1 MAFQFF
7 GEVSLPFDLTPA
19 HLDDV
24 DSLLTLYR
32 RVYGRSYA
40 LPLGTDPEV
49 MAYEIASPLTTWL
62 VAREPGG
69 GRIVGSILGTLDPAE
84 GLGKLQGLV
93 IHPDARGSGLAH
105 RAVRQLCDLMLG
117 GDRPADSVYSTARTN
132 STAPQRICLRSGFHP
147 LGMFPNLRKADR
159 HETMV
164 LVARYRPGVLE
175 RRLPVPR
182 VPSALGGLV
191 RALNGALGR
200 PDLPLPEIVDQPLGD
215 TGGGRRAG
223 AGGEV
228 EVIEAPQFVLRR
240 MAEAVPDPDQR
251 FYPFHTPNVLLSA
264 QDGAYEVY
272 AQLNPSDGY
281 CTLIGASPG
290 LSAVGDDL
298 GPLIE
303 RLAEYGASYV
313 ETLLPMDCYEELRLL
328 LAHGFL
334 PAAAYPAMR
343 RQGDGFRDHVVMART
358 MQPLDFRGLAIDAAF
373 RPFTEQYIELWK
385 QQYLDT
391 HGVFQ

>member
-1 MAFQFF
+1 
-7 GEVSLPFDLTPA
+7 LPFDFTSV

-24 DSLLTLYR
+24 DGLLSLYR
-32 RVYGRSYA
+32 RVYGRSYT

-49 MAYEIASPLTTWL
+49 MAHEIASPLTTWL
-62 VAREPGG
+62 VAREPGS

-105 RAVRQLCDLMLG
+105 RAVRQLSDRMLT
-117 GDRPADSVYSTARTN
+117 GDRPADSVYGTARTN
-132 STAPQRICLRSGFHP
+132 STAPQRTCLQGGFHP
-147 LGMFPNLRKADR
+147 LGIFPNLRKAER

-164 LVARYRPGVLE
+164 LLARYREGVLD
-175 RRLPVPR
+175 RRLPVER
-182 VPSALGGLV
+182 VPAALGALV
-191 RALNGALGR
+191 RAVDDALGR
-200 PDLPLPEIVDQPLGD
+200 PDHPLPQIVDEPLRPAAGNH
-215 TGGGRRAG
+215 G
-223 AGGEV
+223 AGSGPEV
-228 EVIEAPQFVLRR
+228 ELIDAPGFVLRR
-240 MAEAVPDPDQR
+240 MAQEVPDPERR

-264 QDGAYEVY
+264 ADGAYEVY
-272 AQLNPSDGY
+272 AQLNSADGY
-281 CTLIGASPG
+281 CALIGASPDLAALG
-290 LSAVGDDL
+290 EGL
-298 GPLIE
+298 GPLID

-313 ETLLPMDCYEELRLL
+313 ETLLPMDRYDDLRLL

-373 RPFTEQYIELWK
+373 QPFTEQYIELWK
-385 QQYLDT
+385 QRYLDT
-391 HGVFQ
+391 QGIFQ

>member
-1 MAFQFF
+1 M
-7 GEVSLPFDLTPA
+7 PFALTTA
-19 HLDDV
+19 QLDDV
-24 DSLLTLYR
+24 DGLLTLYR
-32 RVYGRSYA
+32 QVYGRSYA

-49 MAYEIASPLTTWL
+49 MAHEITSPLTTWL
-62 VAREPGG
+62 VARQPGS

-93 IHPDARGSGLAH
+93 VHPDARGSGLAH
-105 RAVRQLCDLMLG
+105 QAVRQLSDLMLS

-164 LVARYRPGVLE
+164 LVARYREGVLE

-182 VPSALGGLV
+182 VPAALGGLV
-191 RALNGALGR
+191 RALKGALDGA
-200 PDLPLPEIVDQPLGD
+200 PGGADLPLPEIVDQPLGEVR
-215 TGGGRRAG
+215 GRRGAAG
-223 AGGEV
+223 LEV
-228 EVIEAPQFVLRR
+228 EVIDAPRFVLRR
-240 MAEAVPDPDQR
+240 MAEAVPDPDRR
-251 FYPFHTPNVLLSA
+251 FYPFHTPNVLLSS
-264 QDGAYEVY
+264 QDGAHEVY
-272 AQLNPSDGY
+272 AQLNASDGY

-290 LSAVGDDL
+290 LTAVGDDL

-303 RLAEYGASYV
+303 RLAEYGASYI
-313 ETLLPMDCYEELRLL
+313 ETLLPMDRYDDLRLL

-343 RQGDGFRDHVVMART
+343 RHGDGFRDHVVMART
-358 MQPLDFRGLAIDAAF
+358 LQPLDFRGLAIDAAF
-373 RPFTEQYIELWK
+373 QPFTEQYIELWK

>member
-1 MAFQFF
+1 M
-7 GEVSLPFDLTPA
+7 PFDFTRV

-24 DSLLTLYR
+24 DGLLALYR

-49 MAYEIASPLTTWL
+49 MAHEIASPLTSWL
-62 VAREPGG
+62 VARDPGN

-93 IHPDARGSGLAH
+93 IHPDVRGHGLAH
-105 RAVRQLCDLMLG
+105 HAVKQLSDLMLTG
-117 GDRPADSVYSTARTN
+117 EQPADSVYGTARTN
-132 STAPQRICLRSGFHP
+132 STAPQRTCLAGGFHP
-147 LGMFPNLRKADR
+147 LGIFPNLRKAER

-164 LVARYRPGVLE
+164 LLARYREGVLE

-182 VPSALGGLV
+182 VPAALGGLV

-200 PDLPLPEIVDQPLGD
+200 PDLPLPEIVDEPLRGGPGGWGR
-215 TGGGRRAG
+215 TGR
-223 AGGEV
+223 EV
-228 EVIEAPQFVLRR
+228 EVIAAPQFVLRR
-240 MAEAVPDPDQR
+240 MAEAVPDPTQR

-264 QDGAYEVY
+264 EDGAYEVY

-281 CTLIGASPG
+281 CTLIGAAPD
-290 LSAVGDDL
+290 LAALGDDL
-298 GPLIE
+298 GPLID
-303 RLAEYGASYV
+303 RLAEYGASYI
-313 ETLLPMDCYEELRLL
+313 ETLLPMDRYDELRLL

-373 RPFTEQYIELWK
+373 QPFTEQYIELWK

>member
-1 MAFQFF
+1 
-7 GEVSLPFDLTPA
+7 LPFDFTSV

-24 DSLLTLYR
+24 DGLLALYR

-49 MAYEIASPLTTWL
+49 MAHEIASPLTSWL
-62 VAREPGG
+62 VAREPGS

-105 RAVRQLCDLMLG
+105 QAVKQLSDLMLT
-117 GDRPADSVYSTARTN
+117 GDQPADSVYGTARTN
-132 STAPQRICLRSGFHP
+132 STAPQRTCLQSGFHP
-147 LGMFPNLRKADR
+147 LGIFPNLRKAER

-164 LVARYRPGVLE
+164 LLARYREGVLD
-175 RRLPVPR
+175 RRLPVPK
-182 VPSALGGLV
+182 VPAALGGLV

-200 PDLPLPEIVDQPLGD
+200 PDLPLPEIVDEPLH
-215 TGGGRRAG
+215 AG
-223 AGGEV
+223 ASSSSTKTGLDV
-228 EVIEAPQFVLRR
+228 ELIDAPQFVLRR
-240 MAEAVPDPDQR
+240 MAEEVPDPEER
-251 FYPFHTPNVLLSA
+251 FYPFHTPNVMLSA
-264 QDGAYEVY
+264 ADGAYEVF

-281 CTLIGASPG
+281 CTLIGATPG
-290 LSAVGDDL
+290 LAALGDDL
-298 GPLIE
+298 GPLID
-303 RLAEYGASYV
+303 RLAEYGASYI
-313 ETLLPMDCYEELRLL
+313 ETLLPMDRYDDLRLL

-373 RPFTEQYIELWK
+373 QPFTEQYIELWK